1 MYVSTRGNELVTS
14 SKAIILGL
22 ASDGGLFV
30 PTSLDK
36 IGFDSSWI
44 NLTYQEL
51 AFKIFRYFL
60 DDFSDLEIK
69 EIIDKAYSKNN
80 FPIDIVKVDHFDKF
94 AFLSLYYGPTFAF
107 KDMALTILPHL
118 LEVALKKQ
126 GNSKKTYI
134 LTATSG
140 DTGSSSLSGFNKTKD
155 IKTIVLYPN
164 DGVSEIQERQMNKL
178 AINGSYALALDGNF
192 DDCQRIVK
200 KIFNEI
206 HSDKVN
212 LASANSIN
220 IGRLIPQIVYYFW
233 AYLDSVRN
241 GKIRFGEAINV
252 SVPTG
257 NFGNILA
264 SFYAKKLGLFIDR
277 IICASNKNNV
287 LTDFFNS
294 GEYNANRKFYKT
306 ISPSMDILIS
316 SNLERFLYLIN
327 DNNPIVIKELMEE
340 LKNNKCYKLNDKAI
354 CNLKEI
360 EGGFLDEEETKE
372 TIKEVYNKYHFLI
385 DPHTAVA
392 MGVYLNKRKENDN
405 YTIIASTASPF
416 KFIKVYEELFNLK
429 EKTALAKIKEL
440 ANITNTLVDLRI
452 EQLFDKDYETLEI
465 KKEEVE
471 NKILEIVGIE
481 NESKS

>member
-30 PTSLDK
+30 PTALDK
-36 IGFDSSWI
+36 IGFDYSWI

-60 DDFSDLEIK
+60 DDFSDEEIK
-69 EIIDKAYSKNN
+69 EVINKAYSKNN
-80 FPIDIVKVDHFDKF
+80 FPNDIVKVNHFDKF
-94 AFLSLYYGPTFAF
+94 GFLSLYYGPTFAF
-107 KDMALTILPHL
+107 KDMALTVLPHL
-118 LEVALKKQ
+118 LEIALKKQ
-126 GNSKKTYI
+126 GNNKKTYI

-164 DGVSEIQERQMNKL
+164 DGVSEIQERQMKSL
-178 AINGSYALALDGNF
+178 AINGSYSLALDGNF
-192 DDCQRIVK
+192 DDCQRMVK
-200 KIFNEI
+200 KIFSEVR
-206 HSDKVN
+206 SDKVN

-241 GKIRFGEAINV
+241 GKIKFGEAINV

-264 SFYAKKLGLFIDR
+264 SFYAKKLGLFIDK

-327 DNNPIVIKELMEE
+327 DNNPQIIKELMEE
-340 LKNNKCYKLNDKAI
+340 LKNNRCYKLNDKAI
-354 CNLKEI
+354 GNLNEI
-360 EGGFLDEEETKE
+360 EGGTLGEEETKE
-372 TIKEVYNKYHFLI
+372 TIKEIYNKYHFLI

-429 EKTALAKIKEL
+429 EKNALAKIKEL
-440 ANITNTLVDLRI
+440 ASITNTIVDERM
-452 EQLFDKDYETLEI
+452 EQLFDKEYETLEI